1 MLPSPICSV
10 HGWPSPATWTLGR
23 ITAVTHAADKR
34 ASPAVKFQHLLIGF
48 LQQFHLTMA
57 ARLRSLIPRAHAA
70 FLRQFNSRPLCSKC
84 EPKINLSVNTYSLS
98 EAANSHGIDLN
109 FTPKQLNTLHSI
121 AQHWQPEDA
130 WCDGQALKLTQQD
143 ALSAYLVTLQNRC
156 LSEPIHT
163 LVNLTEVRSVDRYY
177 GS

>member
-1 MLPSPICSV
+1 M
-10 HGWPSPATWTLGR
+10 T
-23 ITAVTHAADKR
+23 
-34 ASPAVKFQHLLIGF
+34 
-48 LQQFHLTMA
+48 
-57 ARLRSLIPRAHAA
+57 ARLRSLIPRAHTS
-70 FLRQFNSRPLCSKC
+70 FLPQFNSHSFSSKC
-84 EPKINLSVNTYSLS
+84 EPTINLSANTYSLC
-98 EAANSHGIDLN
+98 EAVNSHGIDLN
-109 FTPKQLNTLHSI
+109 FTPKQLNTLRSI